1 MSLTPQSFTT
11 VVDLFHRASG
21 IRLAPAKRSL
31 VEGRLQKLAAER
43 GLPDLNQYVQ
53 WLVRDGDPAER
64 QKVIDKLT
72 TNETYFFRE
81 PQHFDLLARLAA
93 ARGAGAPPL
102 RVWSAASSSGEEAY
116 SIAMVLADKLGLKG
130 GRPWEIVGTDLSTVM
145 VATARAALYPMD
157 RARNTPKDYLKR
169 FCLRGQGDYEGRLLI
184 AKDLRERVSFREANL
199 MQPLPDIGTFDLVFL
214 RNVLIYFD
222 PPSKADIVRRVMGK
236 MKPDGLLLTGHAESL
251 AGAELGLRSVQ
262 PAAYERAVPIHE
274 RT

>member
-1 MSLTPQSFTT
+1 MSLSTQSFST

-21 IRLAPAKRSL
+21 IRLAPVKKPL

-43 GLPDLNQYVQ
+43 GMPDLNQYVQ
-53 WLVRDGDPAER
+53 WLTTSGDTAER
-64 QKVIDKLT
+64 QRVIDKLT

-93 ARGAGAPPL
+93 GRAPGAGTL

-116 SIAMVLADKLGLKG
+116 SIAMVLADKLGVKTVAK
-130 GRPWEIVGTDLSTVM
+130 PWEIVGTDLSTAM

-169 FCLRGQGDYEGRLLI
+169 FCMRGQGAYDGKLLI
-184 AKDLRERVSFREANL
+184 AKDLRDHVSFREANL
-199 MQPLPDIGTFDLVFL
+199 MQALPDIGSFDIIFL

-222 PPSKADIVRRVMGK
+222 PPSKADIVKRVIGK
-236 MKPDGLLLTGHAESL
+236 LKPDGLLLTGHAESL
-251 AGAELGLRSVQ
+251 PGAELGLRSVQ
-262 PAAYERAVPIHE
+262 PAVYELA
-274 RT
+274 